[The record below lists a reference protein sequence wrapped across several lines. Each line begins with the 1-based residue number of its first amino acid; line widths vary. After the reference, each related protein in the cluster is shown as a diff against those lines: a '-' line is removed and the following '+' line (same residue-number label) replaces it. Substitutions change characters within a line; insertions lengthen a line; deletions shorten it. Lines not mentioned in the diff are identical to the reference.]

1 MNQESRSISV
11 ELCGG
16 ITHESV
22 VFLKMSPE
30 RGLFLKGL
38 PVDVWFSR
46 ASRAFRDSWFPLE
59 KAVQQIKAKVLISGS

>member
-22 VFLKMSPE
+22 VFLKVSPE
-30 RGLFLKGL
+30 KGLFLKELPVSGSLGL
-38 PVDVWFSR
+38 PEHSVTAGFLWRKQSSR
-46 ASRAFRDSWFPLE
+46 SRPKS
-59 KAVQQIKAKVLISGS
+59 